1 MTGKKVMV
9 LGMARSGVAAAK
21 LLSSLGAQVRIS
33 DQKTK
38 EKLAAAVAPLEA
50 CENIEWRLGEAAEA
64 ALEGQDILVISP
76 GVPIDSATVKQ
87 AQAMGVEVI
96 GELEL
101 GYQTAKGLL
110 IAITGTNGKTTTT
123 TLMGEILKNSG
134 RNTYVVGNIGF
145 PYTAV
150 SGQMTAE
157 DATICEVSSFQL
169 ESTKTFRP
177 HISAILNITEDHL
190 NRHYTMENYAAT
202 KARIF
207 ENQTDAEEC
216 VVLNYDDAD
225 LRDMVSKVKCNVVW
239 FSRKAVPPAGA
250 FVEDGMIVYKAVCE
264 TADNA
269 AEEIYEICRADEVYI
284 PGPHN
289 LENALAAVAMSMAA
303 GIPIPTIRDTL
314 RTFKGVEH
322 RIEFVRELDGVR
334 FINDS
339 KGTNSDSTIKAVETM
354 NKPTVLILGGSDKHV
369 DFTGMCEVI
378 KNSPY
383 IRHIVLIG
391 QTAAQLDE
399 TLLKVGYTAYTHCG
413 YDFKAAI
420 EKAFSL
426 AEEGGN
432 VLLSPA
438 CASFDMFSDYEQRGA
453 IFKQIVNALTSRRA

>member
-21 LLSSLGAQVRIS
+21 LLDSLGAKVRIS
-33 DQKTK
+33 DQKTR
-38 EKLAAAVAPLEA
+38 EQLGAAVEPLKG
-50 CENIEWRLGEAAEA
+50 CTNVEWRLGEKAEDL
-64 ALEGQDILVISP
+64 LEGQDVLLISP
-76 GVPIDSATVKQ
+76 GVPIDSPVVKK
-87 AQAMGVEVI
+87 ARTLGVEVI

-123 TLMGEILKNSG
+123 TLMGEILKNFG
-134 RNTYVVGNIGF
+134 KTTYVVGNIGF

-150 SGQMTAE
+150 SGQMTQD
-157 DATICEVSSFQL
+157 DATVCEVSSFQM
-169 ESTKTFRP
+169 ESVKTFRP
-177 HISAILNITEDHL
+177 KVSAMLNITEDHL

-207 ENQTDAEEC
+207 ANQTAADEY
-216 VVLNYDDAD
+216 VVLNYDDAAV
-225 LRDMVSKVKCNVVW
+225 RAMASSVKCNVVW
-239 FSRKAVPPAGA
+239 FSRKSVPVVGS
-250 FVEDGMIVYKAVCE
+250 FVQDGMIVYKDASGVVQ
-264 TADNA
+264 
-269 AEEIYEICRADEVYI
+269 EICRADEVYI

-289 LENALAAVAMSMAA
+289 LENALAAVAMAMCA
-303 GIPIPTIRDTL
+303 GVPASFIGETL

-339 KGTNSDSTIKAVETM
+339 KGTNADSTIKAVETM

-378 KNSPY
+378 KKSPF
-383 IRHIVLIG
+383 IENIVLIG

-399 TLLKVGYTAYTHCG
+399 TLAKVGYTAYVHAG
-413 YDFKAAI
+413 YDF
-420 EKAFSL
+420 EKAINKAFVL
-426 AEEGGN
+426 AREGGN

-438 CASFDMFSDYEQRGA
+438 CASFDMFRDYEQRGE
-453 IFKQIVNALTSRRA
+453 IFKQIVNGLESRKS